1 MSYNFHKQLADETRR
16 VLKDNGWTL
25 RQAERNTGIGYT
37 TILRMSEGRSANVE
51 SITAWARAIDEDEL
65 KWLRYAGY
73 DILPGVEDTPAL
85 LEKMAEELE
94 AVPEGLR
101 EVIPLY
107 EGLNSVEQKLA
118 ARTIRAMLEAIAA
131 GREGD
136 VGLEGEGDG

>member
-1 MSYNFHKQLADETRR
+1 MSYNFYQRLADETRR
-16 VLKDNGWTL
+16 VLKDHGWSL

-37 TILRMSEGRSANVE
+37 TILRMSEGRSANVD
-51 SITAWARAIDEDEL
+51 SVTAWARAIDEDEL

-85 LEKMAEELE
+85 IQQMAEELE
-94 AVPEGLR
+94 AVPDGLR

-118 ARTIRAMLEAIAA
+118 ARTIKAMLEAIAA
-131 GREGD
+131 GREGE
-136 VGLEGEGDG
+136 VGLEGDGE